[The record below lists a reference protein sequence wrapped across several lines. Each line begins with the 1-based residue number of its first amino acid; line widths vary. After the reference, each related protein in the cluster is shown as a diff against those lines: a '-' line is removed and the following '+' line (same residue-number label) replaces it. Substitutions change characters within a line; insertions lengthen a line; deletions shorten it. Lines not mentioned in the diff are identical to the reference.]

1 MPIRI
6 GIVDDHLLVRE
17 VVRKCCAEV
26 ADFEVVMEAETGAGA
41 VEGIVRVKPDAVV
54 LDLGLPDFDG
64 FEVMRRIRMCKVDP
78 DVVVLSAYCTPYSV
92 YRLEQLGIKGFIHK
106 PSQSTSTLRSA
117 LNALREKRPFFST
130 IFLEMQND
138 RRKDPDTFG
147 KRLTEQQLSILS
159 LVAKH
164 CSDDEI
170 ATRLGVAE
178 RIVEINLGIIMRKF
192 NVQSRMELIRA
203 ADALGFVMP

>member
-1 MPIRI
+1 MPMRI
-6 GIVDDHLLVRE
+6 GIVDDHLFVRD

-41 VEGIVRVKPDAVV
+41 VEGIVRTKPDAIL

-64 FEVMRRIRMCKVDP
+64 FEVVRRIRLRNVNP
-78 DVVVLSAYCTPYSV
+78 RILVRSAYCTPYSV
-92 YRLEQLGIKGFIHK
+92 YRLEQLGIQGFIHK

-117 LNALREKRPFFST
+117 LNALREDRPFFAT
-130 IFLEMQND
+130 IFLETQNE
-138 RRKDPDTFG
+138 RRRDPDAFD
-147 KRLTEQQLSILS
+147 KRLTEQQFSILS

-164 CSDDEI
+164 LSDKEI

-178 RIVEINLGIIMRKF
+178 SAVETSLGLIMRKF
-192 NVQSRMELIRA
+192 NVHSRIELIRA
-203 ADALGFVMP
+203 ADVLGFIMP